1 MGLGDEWILTVPRP
15 PFNGSYCWAVDHKLL
30 GGCIVG
36 GFSLQALKIG
46 PVPQFCL
53 GICSKDLELGAER
66 VPLGNL
72 FLRSQAPEGFLEDF
86 VYT

>member
-1 MGLGDEWILTVPRP
+1 MGPVELCSTQPVHYLQQPLLT
-15 PFNGSYCWAVDHKLL
+15 
-30 GGCIVG
+30 
-36 GFSLQALKIG
+36 
-46 PVPQFCL
+46 VPQFCL